1 MKKLS
6 NAEADLKKSAAYK
19 RSLDWKPEKKAKFL
33 QVISDPFIYK
43 FFKDF
48 ANHTKK
54 IYGAVVFSSEPFQTI
69 LNTGTTNKT
78 IQQSGKQDFFWHIL

>member
-6 NAEADLKKSAAYK
+6 NAEADLKKSAAYLET
-19 RSLDWKPEKKAKFL
+19 RKKG
-33 QVISDPFIYK
+33 QISVGDQRPFIYK

-48 ANHTKK
+48 ANHTKE

-78 IQQSGKQDFFWHIL
+78 IQISGKQDFF